1 MQTFTFAANA
11 DGSIRFW
18 SNAPTDINEI
28 TLKYWN
34 DFIMVITFMIMVS
47 NTSCLDRWTVRAD
60 SMRSILNNYEYII
73 ELMEQLCDESEDS
86 NTRAQATGI
95 LSKLNDYKF
104 L

>member
-1 MQTFTFAANA
+1 
-11 DGSIRFW
+11 
-18 SNAPTDINEI
+18 
-28 TLKYWN
+28 
-34 DFIMVITFMIMVS
+34 MVITFMIMVR

-104 L
+104 LYGRHTVMFFYYIS